1 MPLFVRSLK
10 ILSVCLALFVGAE
23 LSYALAE
30 VTIQTRDGRVISGE
44 VDAETD
50 GKLLWI
56 RQEKEQIQLTTSVRW
71 NEIVAAFAG
80 EAELP
85 VDQLAEILGAQA
97 TEAAP
102 LRFVHQVSYQQPA
115 VCENCG
121 PQPQAGIGR
130 LTPRSR
136 VRSLDI
142 EAYLVNMDRDVEP
155 DGLELVVAA
164 VDERGLPVP
173 VSGSLSARLWGER
186 IQPHGSLVRYEDLQR
201 WSQRVRTEDFDAD
214 GLASYR
220 LRFRTI
226 NPELDRGLH
235 SDALINVRLSVS
247 GQGNFEASVPVQI
260 RAFNPVRDRLQLTR
274 GGRFLPDELTQ
285 RTRRQLPHRTHT
297 RSLRSR

>member
-1 MPLFVRSLK
+1 MQLFVRALK
-10 ILSVCLALFVGAE
+10 LLSVCFALVITVERPSAC
-23 LSYALAE
+23 AT
-30 VTIQTRDGRVISGE
+30 VTVQTHDGRVISGE

-50 GKLLWI
+50 GEWLWI
-56 RQEKEQIQLTTSVRW
+56 RQDSDQIQLTTSVRW
-71 NEIVAAFAG
+71 SEISAAFEG

-85 VDQLAEILGAQA
+85 VEQLTEILSVQA
-97 TEAAP
+97 TEAPALP
-102 LRFVHQVSYQQPA
+102 LVQQVSYHEPA
-115 VCENCG
+115 ACEGCKAQSATLRRK
-121 PQPQAGIGR
+121 P
-130 LTPRSR
+130 TKRSR

-142 EAYLVNMDRDVEP
+142 QAHLVNMDRDVEP
-155 DGLELVVAA
+155 DGLELLIAA
-164 VDERGLPVP
+164 LDENGLPVP

-201 WSQRVRTEDFDAD
+201 WSQRVSKADFDAD

-226 NPELDRGLH
+226 NPELDLGLH

-260 RAFNPVRDRLQLTR
+260 RVFNPVRDRLQLTR
-274 GGRFLPDELTQ
+274 GGRFFPDELTQ
-285 RTRRQLPHRTHT
+285 RTRRQLPHRTHS